1 MTDNDKELLNILQQL
16 EQETLSITN
25 AKLIAP
31 ISIDHLVDES
41 RAKVI
46 AENLYA
52 TRVTGFFC
60 EMSQAELAQKMGV
73 ERTIVGNIERGKSKS
88 AVNHILRA
96 AIAMNVSVV
105 YLAFGD
111 VERLEKYRGDDEK
124 TAQIFRDLHFGV
136 FNIVRLQSKRLSS
149 VERNL
154 LNESLLKSLEVL
166 IEMGVVDEE
175 VTASYNFD
183 ENDKLNLTDC
193 KD

>member
-60 EMSQAELAQKMGV
+60 EMS
-73 ERTIVGNIERGKSKS
+73 
-88 AVNHILRA
+88 
-96 AIAMNVSVV
+96 
-105 YLAFGD
+105 
-111 VERLEKYRGDDEK
+111 
-124 TAQIFRDLHFGV
+124 
-136 FNIVRLQSKRLSS
+136 
-149 VERNL
+149 
-154 LNESLLKSLEVL
+154 
-166 IEMGVVDEE
+166 
-175 VTASYNFD
+175 
-183 ENDKLNLTDC
+183 
-193 KD
+193 